1 MVAQLILRPR
11 VVLLE
16 GDARRARRIANLLAP
31 VAELSIAYHL
41 DEAVADFDSERGAV
55 LVCPGS
61 AAAEA
66 RARLPL
72 AKIVTHSGDSGAGDD
87 HLNLSVPGASQL
99 ASAVMRLFR
108 RVPT

>member
-72 AKIVTHSGDSGAGDD
+72 AKIVTHSGDSGAGD